1 LGLLAPFAAAGI
13 HPEAALVSGPIP
25 AEKDLY
31 RDDAGAISWPAL
43 PEAAQHGVAG
53 ELSLIGTI
61 GTEADP
67 AGVLVTA
74 LTWASA
80 LIGSKPVQYVGDAD
94 HYARLFCVLV
104 GASSKARKGTTEGPV
119 RRVMKQAEILDPIS
133 GDGMRVRPGGLSSA
147 EGLISAVRD
156 DDEGVGD
163 KRLLCIESEFG
174 RVLRN
179 MQRQGNTLGDLIK
192 QAWDGGDLHT
202 LTKDN
207 PLTASNPHIC
217 IVGHITQDEL
227 STLLT
232 HGNIYGG
239 LGNRFLWCCIR
250 RNGKKPHPV
259 RMRDDTIAELAGS
272 FRRAFEHAR
281 TLEIVG
287 WADESVRAQWAS
299 VYDEL
304 SEGGHG
310 VFGAMTGRSEAQ
322 VLRLAMVYALLDEKP
337 DIEAVHLDAALAL
350 WDYCGKSA
358 TYLFGHD
365 DPIAD
370 AAAKVMKHFT
380 DIPNAEIS
388 RTELGTLLGSRDKKL
403 KDKVVQRLLASNLI
417 DSIEHKTPGR
427 TRTVYRK
434 KDKKVKKPELRQI

>member
-31 RDDAGAISWPAL
+31 RDDAGAISWPVL

-53 ELSLIGTI
+53 SLAVSGAE

-67 AGVLVTA
+67 AGVLVTS

-80 LIGSKPVQYVGDAD
+80 LIGSKPVQYVGDAE

-119 RRVMKQAEILDPIS
+119 RRVMKRAEILDPIS

-227 STLLT
+227 SALLT

-250 RNGKKPHPV
+250 RNGKKPHPK
-259 RMRDDTIAELAGS
+259 RMPDDTVAELAGR

-281 TLEIVG
+281 GINVVG
-287 WADESVRAQWAS
+287 WADQCVMRQWAAA
-299 VYDEL
+299 YHDL

-310 VFGAMTGRSEAQ
+310 VFGAMTGRAEAQ

-337 DIEAVHLDAALAL
+337 QIESIHLEAALAL
-350 WDYCGKSA
+350 WDYCEKSA
-358 TYLFGHD
+358 RYLFGQD
-365 DPIAD
+365 DPIAE
-370 AAAKVMKHFT
+370 AAAKVMKHF
-380 DIPNAEIS
+380 DSIPDAQMS
-388 RTELGTLLGSRDKKL
+388 RTELGTLLGRDTKL
-403 KDKVVQRLLASNLI
+403 KDKVISRLLGSGLI
-417 DSIEHKTPGR
+417 DSIEEKTKGR
-427 TRTVYRK
+427 KRTLYSK

>member
-1 LGLLAPFAAAGI
+1 MTGLIP
-13 HPEAALVSGPIP
+13 VSKNPD
-25 AEKDLY
+25 ELY
-31 RDDAGAISWPAL
+31 KDDAGALSWPAL
-43 PEAAQHGVAG
+43 PEVAQHGVAG
-53 ELSLIGTI
+53 ELSVIGTI

-74 LTWASA
+74 LAWASA
-80 LIGSKPVQYVGDAD
+80 LFGSKPVQYVGDAD

-119 RRVMKQAEILDPIS
+119 RRVMRQAEILDPIS

-156 DDEGVGD
+156 DDEGAGD

-227 STLLT
+227 GTLLT
-232 HGNIYGG
+232 HGDIYGG

-250 RNGKKPHPV
+250 RNGKQPHPV
-259 RMRDDTIAELAGS
+259 RMRDDTIADLAGS

>member
-1 LGLLAPFAAAGI
+1 MGLLAPFAAAGI

-67 AGVLVTA
+67 AGVLITA

-119 RRVMKQAEILDPIS
+119 RRVMRQAEILDPIS

-227 STLLT
+227 SALLT

-250 RNGKKPHPV
+250 RNGKKPHPK
-259 RMRDDTIAELAGS
+259 RMPDDTVAELAGR

-281 TLEIVG
+281 GINVVG
-287 WADESVRAQWAS
+287 WADQCVMRQWAAA
-299 VYDEL
+299 YHDL

-310 VFGAMTGRSEAQ
+310 VFGAMTGRAEAQ

-337 DIEAVHLDAALAL
+337 QIESIHLEAALAL
-350 WDYCGKSA
+350 WDYCEKSA
-358 TYLFGHD
+358 RYLFGQD
-365 DPIAD
+365 DPIAE
-370 AAAKVMKHFT
+370 AAAKVMKHF
-380 DIPNAEIS
+380 DSIPDAQMS
-388 RTELGTLLGSRDKKL
+388 RTELGTLLGRDTKL
-403 KDKVVQRLLASNLI
+403 KDKVISRLLGSGLI
-417 DSIEHKTPGR
+417 DSIEEKTKGR
-427 TRTVYRK
+427 KRTLYSK

>member
-1 LGLLAPFAAAGI
+1 M
-13 HPEAALVSGPIP
+13 SGPIP
-25 AEKDLY
+25 VSKTLDELCK
-31 RDDAGAISWPAL
+31 DDAGALSWPAL

-67 AGVLVTA
+67 AGVLITA

-119 RRVMKQAEILDPIS
+119 RRVMRQAEILDPIS

-250 RNGKKPHPV
+250 RNGKKPHPK
-259 RMRDDTIAELAGS
+259 RMPDDTVAELAGR

-281 TLEIVG
+281 GINVVG
-287 WADESVRAQWAS
+287 WADQCVMRQWAAA
-299 VYDEL
+299 YHDL

-310 VFGAMTGRSEAQ
+310 VFGAMTGRAEAQ

-337 DIEAVHLDAALAL
+337 QIESIHLEAALAL
-350 WDYCGKSA
+350 WDYCEKSA
-358 TYLFGHD
+358 RYLFGQD
-365 DPIAD
+365 DPIAE
-370 AAAKVMKHFT
+370 AAAKVMKHF
-380 DIPNAEIS
+380 DSIPDAQMS
-388 RTELGTLLGSRDKKL
+388 RTELGTLLGRDTKL
-403 KDKVVQRLLASNLI
+403 KDKVISRLLGSGLI
-417 DSIEHKTPGR
+417 DSIEEKTKGR
-427 TRTVYRK
+427 KRTLYSK

>member
-1 LGLLAPFAAAGI
+1 M
-13 HPEAALVSGPIP
+13 SGPIP

-31 RDDAGAISWPAL
+31 RDDAGAISWPVL

-53 ELSLIGTI
+53 SLAVSGAE

-67 AGVLVTA
+67 AGVLVTS

-80 LIGSKPVQYVGDAD
+80 LIGSKPVQYVGDAE

-119 RRVMKQAEILDPIS
+119 RRVMKRAEILDPIS

-147 EGLISAVRD
+147 EGLINAVRD
-156 DDEGVGD
+156 DDEGAGD

-227 STLLT
+227 SALLT

-250 RNGKKPHPV
+250 RNGKKPHPK
-259 RMRDDTIAELAGS
+259 RMPDDTVAELAGR

-281 TLEIVG
+281 GINVVG
-287 WADESVRAQWAS
+287 WADQCVMRQWAAA
-299 VYDEL
+299 YHDL

-310 VFGAMTGRSEAQ
+310 VFGAMTGRAEAQ

-337 DIEAVHLDAALAL
+337 QIESIHLEAALAL
-350 WDYCGKSA
+350 WDYCEKSA
-358 TYLFGHD
+358 RYLFGQD
-365 DPIAD
+365 DPIAE
-370 AAAKVMKHFT
+370 AAAKVMKHF
-380 DIPNAEIS
+380 DSIPDAQMS
-388 RTELGTLLGSRDKKL
+388 RTELGTLLGRDTKL
-403 KDKVVQRLLASNLI
+403 KDKVISRLLGSGLI
-417 DSIEHKTPGR
+417 DSIEEKTKGR
-427 TRTVYRK
+427 KRTLYSK

>member
-1 LGLLAPFAAAGI
+1 M
-13 HPEAALVSGPIP
+13 SGPIP
-25 AEKDLY
+25 VSKTLDELCK
-31 RDDAGAISWPAL
+31 DDAGALSWPAL

-67 AGVLVTA
+67 AGVLITA

-250 RNGKKPHPV
+250 RNGKKPHPK
-259 RMRDDTIAELAGS
+259 RMPDDTVAELAGR

-281 TLEIVG
+281 GINVVG
-287 WADESVRAQWAS
+287 WADQCVMRQWAAA
-299 VYDEL
+299 YHDL

-310 VFGAMTGRSEAQ
+310 VFGAMTGRAEAQ

-337 DIEAVHLDAALAL
+337 QIESIHLEAALAL
-350 WDYCGKSA
+350 WDYCEKSA
-358 TYLFGHD
+358 RYLFGQD
-365 DPIAD
+365 DPIAE
-370 AAAKVMKHFT
+370 AAAKVMKHF
-380 DIPNAEIS
+380 DSIPDAQMS
-388 RTELGTLLGSRDKKL
+388 RTELGTLLGRDTKL
-403 KDKVVQRLLASNLI
+403 KDKVISRLLGSGLI
-417 DSIEHKTPGR
+417 DSIEEKTKGR
-427 TRTVYRK
+427 KRTLYSK

>member
-1 LGLLAPFAAAGI
+1 MAPFAAAGI

-250 RNGKKPHPV
+250 RNGKKPHPK
-259 RMRDDTIAELAGS
+259 RMPDDTVAELAGR

-281 TLEIVG
+281 GINVVG
-287 WADESVRAQWAS
+287 WADQCVMRQWAAA
-299 VYDEL
+299 YHDL

-310 VFGAMTGRSEAQ
+310 VFGAMTGRAEAQ

-337 DIEAVHLDAALAL
+337 QIESIHLEAALAL
-350 WDYCGKSA
+350 WDYCEKSA
-358 TYLFGHD
+358 RYLFGQD
-365 DPIAD
+365 DPIAE
-370 AAAKVMKHFT
+370 AAAKVMKHF
-380 DIPNAEIS
+380 DSIPDAQMS
-388 RTELGTLLGSRDKKL
+388 RTELGTLLGRDTKL
-403 KDKVVQRLLASNLI
+403 KDKVISRLLGSGLI
-417 DSIEHKTPGR
+417 DSIEEKTKGR
-427 TRTVYRK
+427 KRTLYSK

>member
-1 LGLLAPFAAAGI
+1 MGLLAPFAAAGI

-67 AGVLVTA
+67 AGVLITA

-119 RRVMKQAEILDPIS
+119 RRVMRQAEILDPIS

-250 RNGKKPHPV
+250 RNGKKPHPK
-259 RMRDDTIAELAGS
+259 RMPDDTVAELAGR

-281 TLEIVG
+281 GINVVG
-287 WADESVRAQWAS
+287 WADQCVMRQWAAA
-299 VYDEL
+299 YHDL

-310 VFGAMTGRSEAQ
+310 VFGAMTGRAEAQ

-337 DIEAVHLDAALAL
+337 QIESIHLEAALAL
-350 WDYCGKSA
+350 WDYCEKSA
-358 TYLFGHD
+358 RYLFGQD
-365 DPIAD
+365 DPIAE
-370 AAAKVMKHFT
+370 AAAKVMKHF
-380 DIPNAEIS
+380 DSIPDAQMS
-388 RTELGTLLGSRDKKL
+388 RTELGTLLGRDTKL
-403 KDKVVQRLLASNLI
+403 KDKVISRLLGSGLI
-417 DSIEHKTPGR
+417 DSIEEKTKGR
-427 TRTVYRK
+427 KRTLYSK

>member
-1 LGLLAPFAAAGI
+1 
-13 HPEAALVSGPIP
+13 
-25 AEKDLY
+25 
-31 RDDAGAISWPAL
+31 
-43 PEAAQHGVAG
+43 
-53 ELSLIGTI
+53 
-61 GTEADP
+61 
-67 AGVLVTA
+67 
-74 LTWASA
+74 
-80 LIGSKPVQYVGDAD
+80 
-94 HYARLFCVLV
+94 
-104 GASSKARKGTTEGPV
+104 
-119 RRVMKQAEILDPIS
+119 MKQAEILDPIS

-227 STLLT
+227 SALLT

-250 RNGKKPHPV
+250 RNGKKPHPK
-259 RMRDDTIAELAGS
+259 RMPDDTVAELAGR

-281 TLEIVG
+281 GINVVG
-287 WADESVRAQWAS
+287 WADQCVMRQWAAA
-299 VYDEL
+299 YHDL

-310 VFGAMTGRSEAQ
+310 VFGAMTGRAEAQ

-337 DIEAVHLDAALAL
+337 QIESIHLEAALAL
-350 WDYCGKSA
+350 WDYCEKSA
-358 TYLFGHD
+358 RYLFGQD
-365 DPIAD
+365 DPIAE
-370 AAAKVMKHFT
+370 AAAKVMKHF
-380 DIPNAEIS
+380 DSIPDAQMS
-388 RTELGTLLGSRDKKL
+388 RTELGTLLGRDTKL
-403 KDKVVQRLLASNLI
+403 KDKVISRLLGSGLI
-417 DSIEHKTPGR
+417 DSIEEKTKGR
-427 TRTVYRK
+427 KRTLYSK

>member
-1 LGLLAPFAAAGI
+1 MEGGDPCLAGTYAVSSVVSKSLDELG
-13 HPEAALVSGPIP
+13 
-25 AEKDLY
+25 K
-31 RDDAGAISWPAL
+31 DDAGAVSWPAL
-43 PEAAQHGVAG
+43 PKAAQHGVAG
-53 ELSLIGTI
+53 ELSEIGAA

-67 AGVLVTA
+67 AGVLVTTLA
-74 LTWASA
+74 WASA

-133 GDGMRVRPGGLSSA
+133 GEGMRVRPGGLSSA
-147 EGLISAVRD
+147 EGLINAVRD
-156 DDEGVGD
+156 DDEGSGD

-227 STLLT
+227 SALLT
-232 HGNIYGG
+232 HGDIYGG

-250 RNGKKPHPV
+250 RNGKHPHPK
-259 RMRDDTIAELAGS
+259 RLREDTVADLAGS
-272 FRRAFEHAR
+272 LRRTFEHAR
-281 TLEIVG
+281 TLEVVG
-287 WADESVRAQWAS
+287 WADESVKRQWAE

-310 VFGAMTGRSEAQ
+310 VLGAMTGRSEAQ
-322 VLRLAMVYALLDEKP
+322 VLRLAMVYALLDESP
-337 DIEAVHLDAALAL
+337 HIETVHLDAALSL
-350 WDYCGKSA
+350 WDYCEQSA
-358 TYLFGHD
+358 GYLFGQG
-365 DPIAD
+365 DPVAE
-370 AAAKVMKHFT
+370 AAAKVLKHFKEF
-380 DIPNAEIS
+380 PQAELS
-388 RTELGTLLGSRDKKL
+388 RTELGTLLGRSTQL
-403 KDKVVQRLLASNLI
+403 KDKVVQRLLACNQI
-417 DSIEHKTPGR
+417 DSIEVRTSGR
-427 TRTVYRK
+427 TRTVYSK
-434 KDKKVKKPELRQI
+434 KDKKGKNPELRQI

>member
-1 LGLLAPFAAAGI
+1 M
-13 HPEAALVSGPIP
+13 SGPIP
-25 AEKDLY
+25 VSKTLDELCK
-31 RDDAGAISWPAL
+31 DDAGALSWPAL

-67 AGVLVTA
+67 AGVLITA

-299 VYDEL
+299 VYEEL

-310 VFGAMTGRSEAQ
+310 VLGAMTGRSEAQ
-322 VLRLAMVYALLDEKP
+322 VLRLAMVYTLLDEKP
-337 DIEAVHLDAALAL
+337 NIEAVHLDAALAL

-358 TYLFGHD
+358 KYLFGHD

>member
-1 LGLLAPFAAAGI
+1 M
-13 HPEAALVSGPIP
+13 SGPIP
-25 AEKDLY
+25 VSKTLDELCK
-31 RDDAGAISWPAL
+31 DDAGALSWPAL
-43 PEAAQHGVAG
+43 PDAAQHGVAG

-250 RNGKKPHPV
+250 RNGKKPHPK
-259 RMRDDTIAELAGS
+259 RMPDDTVAELAGR

-281 TLEIVG
+281 GINVVG
-287 WADESVRAQWAS
+287 WADQCVMRQWAAA
-299 VYDEL
+299 YHDL

-310 VFGAMTGRSEAQ
+310 VFGAMTGRAEAQ

-337 DIEAVHLDAALAL
+337 QIESIHLEAALAL
-350 WDYCGKSA
+350 WDYCEKSA
-358 TYLFGHD
+358 RYLFGQD
-365 DPIAD
+365 DPIAE
-370 AAAKVMKHFT
+370 AAAKVMKHF
-380 DIPNAEIS
+380 DSIPDAQMS
-388 RTELGTLLGSRDKKL
+388 RTELGTLLGRDTKL
-403 KDKVVQRLLASNLI
+403 KDKVISRLLGSGLI
-417 DSIEHKTPGR
+417 DSIEEKTKGR
-427 TRTVYRK
+427 KRTLYSK

>member
-1 LGLLAPFAAAGI
+1 
-13 HPEAALVSGPIP
+13 VSGPIP
-25 AEKDLY
+25 VSKTLDELCK
-31 RDDAGAISWPAL
+31 DDAGALSWPAL
-43 PEAAQHGVAG
+43 PDAAQHGVAG

-67 AGVLVTA
+67 AGVLITA

-227 STLLT
+227 SALLT

-250 RNGKKPHPV
+250 RNGKKPHPK
-259 RMRDDTIAELAGS
+259 RMPDDTVAELAGR

-281 TLEIVG
+281 GINVVG
-287 WADESVRAQWAS
+287 WADQCVMRQWAAA
-299 VYDEL
+299 YHDL

-310 VFGAMTGRSEAQ
+310 VFGAMTGRAEAQ

-337 DIEAVHLDAALAL
+337 QIESIHLEAALAL
-350 WDYCGKSA
+350 WDYCEKSA
-358 TYLFGHD
+358 RYLFGQD
-365 DPIAD
+365 DPIAE
-370 AAAKVMKHFT
+370 AAAKVMKHF
-380 DIPNAEIS
+380 DSIPDAQMS
-388 RTELGTLLGSRDKKL
+388 RTELGTLLGRDTKL
-403 KDKVVQRLLASNLI
+403 KDKVISRLLGSGLI
-417 DSIEHKTPGR
+417 DSIEEKTKGR
-427 TRTVYRK
+427 KRTLYSK

>member
-1 LGLLAPFAAAGI
+1 
-13 HPEAALVSGPIP
+13 VSGPIP
-25 AEKDLY
+25 VSKTLDELCK
-31 RDDAGAISWPAL
+31 DDAGALSWPAL

-250 RNGKKPHPV
+250 RNGKKPHPK
-259 RMRDDTIAELAGS
+259 RMPDDTVAELAGR

-281 TLEIVG
+281 GINVVG
-287 WADESVRAQWAS
+287 WADQCVMRQWAAA
-299 VYDEL
+299 YHDL

-310 VFGAMTGRSEAQ
+310 VFGAMTGRAEAQ

-337 DIEAVHLDAALAL
+337 QIESIHLEAALAL
-350 WDYCGKSA
+350 WDYCEKSA
-358 TYLFGHD
+358 RYLFGQD
-365 DPIAD
+365 DPIAE
-370 AAAKVMKHFT
+370 AAAKVMKHF
-380 DIPNAEIS
+380 DSIPDAQMS
-388 RTELGTLLGSRDKKL
+388 RTELGTLLGRDTKL
-403 KDKVVQRLLASNLI
+403 KDKVISRLLGSGLI
-417 DSIEHKTPGR
+417 DSIEEKTKGR
-427 TRTVYRK
+427 KRTLYSK

>member
-1 LGLLAPFAAAGI
+1 MAPFAAAGI

-31 RDDAGAISWPAL
+31 RDDAGAISWPVL

-53 ELSLIGTI
+53 SLAVSGAE

-67 AGVLVTA
+67 AGVLVTS

-80 LIGSKPVQYVGDAD
+80 LIGSKPVQYVGDAE

-119 RRVMKQAEILDPIS
+119 RRVMKRAEILDPIS

-147 EGLISAVRD
+147 EGLINAVRD
-156 DDEGVGD
+156 DDEGAGD

-250 RNGKKPHPV
+250 RNGKKPHPK
-259 RMRDDTIAELAGS
+259 RMPDDTVAELAGR

-281 TLEIVG
+281 GINVVG
-287 WADESVRAQWAS
+287 WADQCVMRQWAAA
-299 VYDEL
+299 YHDL

-310 VFGAMTGRSEAQ
+310 VFGAMTGRAEAQ

-337 DIEAVHLDAALAL
+337 QIESIHLEAALAL
-350 WDYCGKSA
+350 WDYCEKSA
-358 TYLFGHD
+358 RYLFGQD
-365 DPIAD
+365 DPIAE
-370 AAAKVMKHFT
+370 AAAKVMKHF
-380 DIPNAEIS
+380 DSIPDAQMS
-388 RTELGTLLGSRDKKL
+388 RTELGTLLGRDTKL
-403 KDKVVQRLLASNLI
+403 KDKVISRLLGSGLI
-417 DSIEHKTPGR
+417 DSIEEKTKGR
-427 TRTVYRK
+427 KRTLYSK

>member
-1 LGLLAPFAAAGI
+1 M
-13 HPEAALVSGPIP
+13 SGPIP
-25 AEKDLY
+25 VSKTLDELCK
-31 RDDAGAISWPAL
+31 DDAGALSWPAL
-43 PEAAQHGVAG
+43 PDAAQHGVAG

-67 AGVLVTA
+67 AGVLITA

-250 RNGKKPHPV
+250 RNGKKPHPK
-259 RMRDDTIAELAGS
+259 RMPDDTVAELAGR

-281 TLEIVG
+281 GINVVG
-287 WADESVRAQWAS
+287 WADQCVMRQWAAA
-299 VYDEL
+299 YHDL

-310 VFGAMTGRSEAQ
+310 VFGAMTGRAEAQ

-337 DIEAVHLDAALAL
+337 QIESIHLEAALAL
-350 WDYCGKSA
+350 WDYCEKSA
-358 TYLFGHD
+358 RYLFGQD
-365 DPIAD
+365 DPIAE
-370 AAAKVMKHFT
+370 AAAKVMKHF
-380 DIPNAEIS
+380 DSIPDAQMS
-388 RTELGTLLGSRDKKL
+388 RTELGTLLGRDTKL
-403 KDKVVQRLLASNLI
+403 KDKVISRLLGSGLI
-417 DSIEHKTPGR
+417 DSIEEKTKGR
-427 TRTVYRK
+427 KRTLYSK